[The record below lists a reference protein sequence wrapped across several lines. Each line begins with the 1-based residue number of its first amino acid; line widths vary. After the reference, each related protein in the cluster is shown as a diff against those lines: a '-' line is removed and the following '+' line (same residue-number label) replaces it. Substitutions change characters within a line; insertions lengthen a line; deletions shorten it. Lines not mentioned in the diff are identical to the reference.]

1 MPERARQWIN
11 VTIEE
16 IEETLPNGLHDAEI
30 LELVMDYKHARLAL
44 EVSVLVGQPIEP
56 HPSCERC
63 RPGVIVFRGVVFYSV
78 EFPQGGSSF
87 QPPGPVG
94 FTYERAPAG
103 EIPAGLAKILP
114 QGIQCYSLF
123 LRDWLSHIHIAAVDV
138 RFSWSDF

>member
-1 MPERARQWIN
+1 MFGTCSRAVIRIVPLWRRLPIKVVMLERARQWIN

-63 RPGVIVFRGVVFYSV
+63 RPGEIG
-78 EFPQGGSSF
+78 
-87 QPPGPVG
+87 
-94 FTYERAPAG
+94 RA
-103 EIPAGLAKILP
+103 
-114 QGIQCYSLF
+114 
-123 LRDWLSHIHIAAVDV
+123 HV
-138 RFSWSDF
+138 